1 MRVTKQT
8 PRKSHQVVHDN
19 VKKNVEDEKEIPAVE
34 QVTAQ
39 VEIVEDNRDPK
50 EINSHVQVI
59 SILSACIFTTALS
72 SVFKYIRFPNIV
84 LSAVYIRSVFYM
96 IAHRL
101 ISCVYIHYCSVFICW
116 PIDFQNP
123 FHHLYIFTHCSALC
137 MLVRAFSS
145 SSYQ

>member
-39 VEIVEDNRDPK
+39 VEIVEDNRDPM

-72 SVFKYIRFPNIV
+72 SVFKYIRFPNFV

-101 ISCVYIHYCSVFICW
+101 ISCVYIHS
-116 PIDFQNP
+116 
-123 FHHLYIFTHCSALC
+123 
-137 MLVRAFSS
+137 
-145 SSYQ
+145 